1 MKLHPL
7 SIPYRAVSRGTSVG
21 FTLIFVGLS
30 LSGSDLLPVEL
41 TEPRLAALALVGVAA
56 VAGWQYAYYRRFE
69 YELTDEG
76 LEIASGVV
84 SRRNRE
90 IPLGRV
96 QNVDISRNLVQR
108 ALGIAALDLETAGGG
123 QTEASLRYVGYDEA
137 KRLQREIQQRKRRL
151 EAEPSASTDENAETV
166 ETGEGEPDHGV
177 PPDHRFEP
185 DREELL
191 FELELGELALL
202 SVLSLNFRYLSILA
216 FGPAAFPFV
225 PGFAEVAFV
234 GGLMLLAL
242 LAVGVWSI
250 SAAVTFARY
259 YDFRLTRV
267 GDELRYERGLLQRYD
282 GSIPLSKVQT
292 LTLRESALMRPFG
305 YASLAVETAGYGP
318 GQAPFGGSEAA
329 IPLATRDRVLRLAN
343 EVETFDPPEFSRP
356 PERARTRYAVRYV
369 FALAGVTALLLGLR
383 AVVGIPGEQYLALAP
398 LALVLLV
405 PVAAHLKWAN
415 RGYAR
420 GEDHVFTR
428 NGFWNRTTKVV
439 PYYRVQTAFQTQ
451 TIFQRRRRW
460 RLADVVVDTASS
472 AGGVALAADLD
483 REDAEELREFV
494 AAKLQESLAIRA
506 EGDRSGG
513 RTTGQPSA
521 DSTNAER
528 VDSESES
535 AERTSPE
542 SRDSERTPDEEE

>member
-1 MKLHPL
+1 M
-7 SIPYRAVSRGTSVG
+7 
-21 FTLIFVGLS
+21 
-30 LSGSDLLPVEL
+30 
-41 TEPRLAALALVGVAA
+41 
-56 VAGWQYAYYRRFE
+56 
-69 YELTDEG
+69 
-76 LEIASGVV
+76 
-84 SRRNRE
+84 
-90 IPLGRV
+90 
-96 QNVDISRNLVQR
+96 
-108 ALGIAALDLETAGGG
+108 
-123 QTEASLRYVGYDEA
+123 
-137 KRLQREIQQRKRRL
+137 
-151 EAEPSASTDENAETV
+151 
-166 ETGEGEPDHGV
+166 
-177 PPDHRFEP
+177 
-185 DREELL
+185 
-191 FELELGELALL
+191 
-202 SVLSLNFRYLSILA
+202 
-216 FGPAAFPFV
+216 

-282 GSIPLSKVQT
+282 GSIPLSKVQM

-318 GQAPFGGSEAA
+318 GQAPSGGSEAA

-356 PERARTRYAVRYV
+356 PKRARTRYAVRYV
-369 FALAGVTALLLGLR
+369 LALAGVTALLLGLR

-439 PYYRVQTAFQTQ
+439 P
-451 TIFQRRRRW
+451 
-460 RLADVVVDTASS
+460 
-472 AGGVALAADLD
+472 
-483 REDAEELREFV
+483 DAEELREFV